1 MKKTIVAVCAL
12 LGAIAGSQA
21 SASTTYGL
29 LSNFS
34 GGYGNYGITTGV
46 DGSIN
51 STAYTSPGYS
61 NGASEYISTYTQNTG
76 NSHGDSGALP
86 SSATSIPDP
95 TNGSSVQSSLLSLSK
110 GQSVSFAFDFLTTDT
125 GYSSTY
131 YPDYSWAA
139 LYEDDAS
146 TGNSASLVGYLF
158 TAEAW
163 SGGARVD
170 AGVVN
175 STIGTV
181 TQPTAS
187 VVTYNPTF
195 SQLGP
200 ESGQCWSLGNGS
212 AGCGYTGWSS
222 VSYAVASTGSYFVT
236 FGVTNVG
243 DKLYDSALAIANLV
257 VSGTASGAQGGGST
271 VPEPWTLALLLSGL
285 TAAAMVRKRTAL

>member
-1 MKKTIVAVCAL
+1 MKKTIIAACGL
-12 LGAIAGSQA
+12 LGAFAGSTA

-76 NSHGDSGALP
+76 NSHGDTGALP

-95 TNGSSVQSSLLSLSK
+95 TNGSSVQTSVLSLSQ
-110 GQSVSFAFDFLTTDT
+110 GQSISFNFDYLTTDT
-125 GYSSTY
+125 GYSNTY
-131 YPDYSWAA
+131 FPDYSWAA
-139 LYEDDAS
+139 LYQEVGS
-146 TGNSASLVGYLF
+146 TASLVGYLF
-158 TAEAW
+158 TAESW
-163 SGGARVD
+163 TGGARVD

-181 TQPTAS
+181 NQPTAS
-187 VVTYNPTF
+187 VVTNNPTF

-200 ESGQCWSLGNGS
+200 ESGQCWSLGGGT

-222 VSYAVASTGSYFVT
+222 VSYSVASTGNYFVT

-243 DKLYDSALAIANLV
+243 DQLYDSALAIANLV
-257 VSGTASGAQGGGST
+257 VSGTQSGGQSGGT
-271 VPEPWTLALLLSGL
+271 VPEPWTLALVLSGL
-285 TAAAMVRKRTAL
+285 MAATMVRKRTAL

>member
-1 MKKTIVAVCAL
+1 MKKSMIAACVLA
-12 LGAIAGSQA
+12 GAFAGATA

-34 GGYGNYGITTGV
+34 GGYGNYGITTGI

-76 NSHGDSGALP
+76 NSHGDTGALP
-86 SSATSIPDP
+86 SNSTDIPDP
-95 TNGSSVQSSLLSLSK
+95 TNGSSVQSSVLSLSQ
-110 GQSVSFAFDFLTTDT
+110 GQSISFNFDYLTTDT
-125 GYSSTY
+125 GYSNTY

-139 LYEDDAS
+139 LYQETGS
-146 TGNSASLVGYLF
+146 TASLVGYLF
-158 TAEAW
+158 TAESW
-163 SGGARVD
+163 TGGARVD

-181 TQPTAS
+181 SQPTAS
-187 VVTYNPTF
+187 VVSYNPTF

-200 ESGQCWSLGNGS
+200 DSGQCWWSGGSSS

-222 VSYAVASTGSYFVT
+222 VSYTVGSTGNYFVT
-236 FGVTNVG
+236 FGVTNVA
-243 DKLYDSALAIANLV
+243 DQLYDSALAIANLV
-257 VSGTASGAQGGGST
+257 VSGKQTGSQSGGT
-271 VPEPWTLALLLSGL
+271 VPEPWTLALVLSGL
-285 TAAAMVRKRTAL
+285 IAATMVRKRTAL